1 MFHLHLKRVRQF
13 CCTFYLKRYND
24 WTKSLFHYVDTL
36 NMFCGFIVQS
46 GTFSNDIISS
56 VLWLN
61 LVDRIDVILIYTC
74 VGFLVKRKERLEK
87 WRSFGLVIRIFISHT
102 MTKYSWLTSF
112 TFQNK
117 MCTIIHIMAKHFM

>member
-1 MFHLHLKRVRQF
+1 
-13 CCTFYLKRYND
+13 
-24 WTKSLFHYVDTL
+24 
-36 NMFCGFIVQS
+36 MFCGFIVQS

-87 WRSFGLVIRIFISHT
+87 
-102 MTKYSWLTSF
+102 
-112 TFQNK
+112 
-117 MCTIIHIMAKHFM
+117 